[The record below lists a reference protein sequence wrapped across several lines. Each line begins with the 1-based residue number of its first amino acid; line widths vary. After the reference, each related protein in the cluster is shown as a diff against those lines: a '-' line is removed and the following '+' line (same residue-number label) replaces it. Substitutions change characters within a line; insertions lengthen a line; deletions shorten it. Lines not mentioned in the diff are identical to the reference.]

1 MTYLLFLLLIL
12 TLAVY
17 GVVTH
22 NIGWLLIAMGGMAV
36 TAKLIPRR
44 SQNRG
49 EQLQKLLQRYI
60 GEHWQVMLYIALIL
74 SGLSG
79 FVVYYAPLNRLSL
92 LLWLMALLVLLITI
106 GIQTAKEFGRWF
118 QKSWQVP
125 LHSPHWNRLDWGLV
139 LLLTIVAFTLRR
151 YLLDDTFP
159 PMREDEGFQG
169 LLTLQALYG
178 FQPNS
183 DFAPLPPFGGGW
195 FGHPTLFYFIQ
206 AGVMAIVGENL
217 FGMRILAVIVGTL
230 CAPTL
235 YLLGKI
241 GWGRIVGFSAGWL
254 LAISHF
260 HLQYSRMALQNIETV
275 WLLIIFSCCIAKIAV
290 RRTEE
295 SAARKNIPIFIIAGL
310 AVGINQYFY
319 TGARFAFILA
329 VPLLLLLLLQHKI
342 KFYHISIFVLV
353 VLLVLLPQLVF
364 YAQYPE
370 NFGIRTQG
378 VNIFSAENIV
388 RILGPE
394 ATLQHDWIQLLLK
407 QAEEH
412 WHFWFDRGDTSP
424 FYWGGTP
431 TFDAV
436 TVILFW
442 LGLSVGLVRLNY
454 FPNLLA
460 LAWWGL
466 GAFFAGIFTLN
477 PTWGARLVVIT
488 PSVALIAG
496 IFVQEFLNFF
506 RPIWPQN
513 TLKTCAVIFGGLGT
527 ILVFYLNFTTYFVY
541 YAAERPGIDLITVA
555 QPIAEHKDSITYLL
569 GSSTDVNQ
577 GVIQFIARHTEKYNL
592 PPLDQLENTF
602 SLIPKGKELFFV
614 VQPTRE
620 SELTV
625 IQEHLPNGLRQTY
638 RNERGEVTLI
648 TYAVT
653 R

>member
-1 MTYLLFLLLIL
+1 MVHLLFLLLIL
-12 TLAVY
+12 TLAAY

-22 NIGWLLIAMGGMAV
+22 NIRWLLIAMVGMAV

-44 SQNRG
+44 SQTRV
-49 EQLQKLLQRYI
+49 ERLQKLLQSYI
-60 GEHWQVMLYIALIL
+60 GEQWQVMLYIALSL
-74 SGLSG
+74 SMLSG

-92 LLWLMALLVLLITI
+92 VLWVMALSILLLTI
-106 GIQTAKEFGRWF
+106 GLQTAKDFRGWL

-125 LHSPHWNRLDWGLV
+125 WHSDHWNRLDWLAV

-169 LLTLQALYG
+169 LFTLQARYG
-178 FQPNS
+178 FQPDS
-183 DFAPLPPFGGGW
+183 GFAPLLPFGIGW
-195 FGHPTLFYFIQ
+195 FGHATLFYFIQ
-206 AGVMAIVGENL
+206 AGAMALFGETL
-217 FGMRILAVIVGTL
+217 FGMRMLAVIVGTL

-235 YLLGKI
+235 YLCGKI
-241 GWGRIVGFSAGWL
+241 GWGRVVGFSAGWL
-254 LAISHF
+254 LALSHF

-275 WLLIIFSCCIAKIAV
+275 WLLIVFACCIVKVAV
-290 RRTEE
+290 RRTD
-295 SAARKNIPIFIIAGL
+295 ADTARKNIPIFIIAGL
-310 AVGINQYFY
+310 AVGMNQYFY
-319 TGARFAFILA
+319 IGARFAFILA
-329 VPLLLLLLLQHKI
+329 APLLLLLLLQRKI
-342 KFYHISIFVLV
+342 KFYHIGIFALV

-364 YAQYPE
+364 YVQYPE

-378 VNIFSAENIV
+378 VNIFSTENIV
-388 RILGPE
+388 RVLGPG
-394 ATLQHDWIQLLLK
+394 ATLQQDWIQLLLK

-431 TFDAV
+431 AFDAF
-436 TVILFW
+436 TVMLFW
-442 LGLSVGLVRLNY
+442 LGIGVVVARFTY
-454 FPNLLA
+454 IPNLLA
-460 LAWWGL
+460 ITWWSL
-466 GAFFAGIFTLN
+466 GVLFAGIFTLN
-477 PTWGARLVVIT
+477 PTWGARLVVIA

-496 IFVQEFLNFF
+496 IFVQEFSTFF

-513 TLKTCAVIFGGLGT
+513 TQKTCAVIFGGLGAVL
-527 ILVFYLNFTTYFVY
+527 IFYLNFTTYFVY

-555 QPIAEHKDSITYLL
+555 QPMAEHKDSLNYLL

-592 PPLDQLENTF
+592 PPLDQLEHTF
-602 SLIPKGKELFFV
+602 SLIPKGKALFFV
-614 VQPTRE
+614 VQPPRE
-620 SELTV
+620 SDLALIEKY
-625 IQEHLPNGLRQTY
+625 LPNGSRQTY
-638 RNERGEVTLI
+638 HNERGEVTLI